1 MTFVSH
7 WILRVVFEYSLKA
20 LDVVIGQVLFWL
32 LKSILGFVAEGLK
45 TEEST
50 LNTLKFRDY

>member
-20 LDVVIGQVLFWL
+20 LDVVIGQVLF
-32 LKSILGFVAEGLK
+32 
-45 TEEST
+45 
-50 LNTLKFRDY
+50 